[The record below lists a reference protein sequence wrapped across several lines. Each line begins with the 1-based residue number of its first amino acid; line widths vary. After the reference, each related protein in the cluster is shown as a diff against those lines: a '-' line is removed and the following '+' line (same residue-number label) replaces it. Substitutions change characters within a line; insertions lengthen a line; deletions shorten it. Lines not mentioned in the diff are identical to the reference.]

1 MVVIHVGLCTSLHC
15 NPALSTV
22 YSCGM
27 QYLAGYLAGNGNV
40 GLSARLTLADNKQCR
55 VVLMEDAATLVLSTS
70 VTTRGV
76 ALILFTPVMIRLLVC
91 CAA

>member
-1 MVVIHVGLCTSLHC
+1 MVVIYVGLCTSLHC

-40 GLSARLTLADNKQCR
+40 GLSARLTVADNKQCR
-55 VVLMEDAATLVLSTS
+55 VVLMEDAATLVLSTF
-70 VTTRGV
+70 
-76 ALILFTPVMIRLLVC
+76 AMLIFFRLSYFNFILTVVVVR
-91 CAA
+91 